1 MVDNIGVVQFGQN
14 FSFATSEMDTPGKIY
29 SPMAAG
35 NGAYIVHS
43 RLAERM
49 VDYRLNP
56 VPINR
61 TLFPRLLNSYRE
73 EADIVHTVPEY
84 GDVFATSD
92 TKLAITFH
100 NFFWDPAY
108 RQHCSLSQKLF
119 YRYLQS
125 RSVTAA
131 IERAA
136 AITAVSQ
143 FTSEL
148 VRQAYP
154 KVRVKT
160 LLNGVNT
167 TVFCPGNA
175 DRDDSSINIL
185 FSGNPTKRKGVYALK
200 EIASGLPKDAC
211 LIVTGG
217 LRKQRDELNHPQIK
231 QVGNL
236 PYEKMP
242 ALYQSVD
249 LLLLPSYR
257 EGLSLSV
264 LEAMACGLP
273 VIGFDTSSMSELI
286 IDGEGGLL
294 CEPDNIKTLSDTINT
309 LSQDS
314 SALEQMGRFNRER
327 CARLFNE
334 DLMIGGYEKLFFSLM

>member
-1 MVDNIGVVQFGQN
+1 MHVPLN
-14 FSFATSEMDTPGKIY
+14 IY

-35 NGAYIVHS
+35 NGAYIVHA
-43 RLAERM
+43 RLARRLSN
-49 VDYRLNP
+49 YRLNSVP
-56 VPINR
+56 VNKTI
-61 TLFPRLLNSYRE
+61 FPPLLNAYRE
-73 EADIVHTVPEY
+73 AADIVHTVPEY
-84 GDVFATSD
+84 GDVFARPDS
-92 TKLAITFH
+92 KLAITFH
-100 NFFWDPAY
+100 NYFWDRAY
-108 RQHCSLSQKLF
+108 RRRCTFSQKLF

-131 IERAA
+131 VDRAD

-154 KVRVKT
+154 SARVET

-167 TVFCPGNA
+167 TTFSP
-175 DRDDSSINIL
+175 RTTRKDDGSIHIL
-185 FSGNPTKRKGVYALK
+185 FSGNPTKRKGIHALK
-200 EIASGLPKDAC
+200 AIAGVLPKDVF
-211 LIVTGG
+211 LVVTGG
-217 LRKQRDELNHPQIK
+217 LRKQRNALTHPQIK

-242 ALYQSVD
+242 ALYQSAD
-249 LLLLPSYR
+249 LLLLPTYR

-273 VIGFDTSSMSELI
+273 VISFDTSSMSELI

-294 CEPDNIKTLSDTINT
+294 CEPDDLTKLSDKISLLIRDKT
-309 LSQDS
+309 
-314 SALEQMGRFNRER
+314 ALAQMGKFNRER
-327 CARLFNE
+327 CTRLFNE
-334 DLMIGGYEKLFFSLM
+334 DPMIAGYEKLFSSLM